1 MDDWSFNVRDQ
12 ALGDKTGTDDVF
24 SGSFFEEVDKPE
36 HEKNVRRSAR
46 LSARKKKCVKFLLE
60 KEEEKVTPQPPPKK
74 MKKSAPEQVA
84 QTSTKPAAPVRKS
97 GSVASKTVSKSAA
110 KPLSKKE
117 AKHEEPSQSTAA
129 LPKPT
134 VKGRKTETD
143 LGEFFKYKSDKGK
156 VRRRTTNPQPFSFM
170 LREEQ
175 KKKAREAK
183 EQASK
188 QNMVTDG
195 EIVFNAKPV
204 ASTSTA
210 AIDRLAQPKKNAPV
224 EQEAKKEQRRV
235 AKARRIT
242 RAQSPKFRTAARA
255 ASRKFSVA
263 TDNKSEE
270 KEGAH
275 KQITTER
282 KPFKPTVAK
291 SSNFHTTSRAKKRA
305 LAEQN

>member
-1 MDDWSFNVRDQ
+1 
-12 ALGDKTGTDDVF
+12 
-24 SGSFFEEVDKPE
+24 
-36 HEKNVRRSAR
+36 
-46 LSARKKKCVKFLLE
+46 VKFLLE

-84 QTSTKPAAPVRKS
+84 QTSTKPAALVR
-97 GSVASKTVSKSAA
+97 KSAA
-110 KPLSKKE
+110 KPSSKKE

-210 AIDRLAQPKKNAPV
+210 AINRLAQPKKNAPV

-235 AKARRIT
+235 AKAR
-242 RAQSPKFRTAARA
+242 
-255 ASRKFSVA
+255 
-263 TDNKSEE
+263 
-270 KEGAH
+270 
-275 KQITTER
+275 
-282 KPFKPTVAK
+282 
-291 SSNFHTTSRAKKRA
+291 
-305 LAEQN
+305 

>member
-1 MDDWSFNVRDQ
+1 MDEWSFNVRDQ
-12 ALGDKTGTDDVF
+12 ALGDQTGTDAVF
-24 SGSFFEEVDKPE
+24 SGSFFEEVDKPG

-46 LSARKKKCVKFLLE
+46 LSARKKKGVKFLLE

-84 QTSTKPAAPVRKS
+84 QTSTKPAAPVRARKS
-97 GSVASKTVSKSAA
+97 VSAVSKTVSKPST
-110 KPLSKKE
+110 KNE
-117 AKHEEPSQSTAA
+117 APSQSTAA
-129 LPKPT
+129 LSKPI

-143 LGEFFKYKSDKGK
+143 LGEFFKYKGDKGQG
-156 VRRRTTNPQPFSFM
+156 RRRTTNPQPFSFM

-195 EIVFNAKPV
+195 EIEFNAKPV
-204 ASTSTA
+204 ASTSA
-210 AIDRLAQPKKNAPV
+210 ATIDRLAQPKKKAPV

-235 AKARRIT
+235 AKARRTT
-242 RAQSPKFRTAARA
+242 RALSPKFRTAARA
-255 ASRKFSVA
+255 ASRK
-263 TDNKSEE
+263 KPEQKEE
-270 KEGAH
+270 AQ

-291 SSNFHTTSRAKKRA
+291 SPNFHTTSRAKKRA
-305 LAEQN
+305 LTEQN